1 VRCGTESL
9 CQSLTLSFAFSKCP
23 RALLFE
29 AIPYPTSFQE
39 WVIIWVY
46 DIARG
51 GSTWQWACKFVNHL
65 RWVKFKMLVEFQ
77 MKNGHWEVKP
87 GALSDVEI
95 TFGNGGAVEC
105 LGLSAR
111 GWVEDMGLSQGW
123 GAPNFDGVYHH
134 FSCSDRNRSIPPCL
148 DKATYC

>member
-1 VRCGTESL
+1 
-9 CQSLTLSFAFSKCP
+9 
-23 RALLFE
+23 
-29 AIPYPTSFQE
+29 
-39 WVIIWVY
+39 
-46 DIARG
+46 
-51 GSTWQWACKFVNHL
+51 
-65 RWVKFKMLVEFQ
+65 